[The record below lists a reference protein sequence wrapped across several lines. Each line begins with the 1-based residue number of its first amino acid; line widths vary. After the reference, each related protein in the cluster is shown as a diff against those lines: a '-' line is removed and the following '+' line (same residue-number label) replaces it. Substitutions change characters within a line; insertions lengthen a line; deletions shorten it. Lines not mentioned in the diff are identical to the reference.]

1 MQKACGVQHM
11 ENNDAEKLRSLGVN
25 GKGCSRIMADISW
38 SQNKILMQN
47 GLADAEYVDDFKARL
62 DGLQP
67 VWDNIVPGFQH
78 WFKQQRSEMFIQ
90 CLILSARE
98 CHGIS
103 GRFTTNGLELKH
115 NLHKK
120 VIAEDKVPKKVVKVS
135 KALKTLIQSYYSEFR
150 GAIRGLTKY
159 RLAPE
164 FLNFYVEPAMWVQ

>member
-11 ENNDAEKLRSLGVN
+11 ENNDAEKLRSLVVN

-78 WFKQQRSEMFIQ
+78 WFKQ
-90 CLILSARE
+90 
-98 CHGIS
+98 
-103 GRFTTNGLELKH
+103 
-115 NLHKK
+115 
-120 VIAEDKVPKKVVKVS
+120 
-135 KALKTLIQSYYSEFR
+135 
-150 GAIRGLTKY
+150 
-159 RLAPE
+159 
-164 FLNFYVEPAMWVQ
+164 